1 MGKSDKGYVLCC
13 RAGHLG
19 WGDGEN
25 HGQEVTRG
33 TVFGVERTA
42 GEGFQLSVYTC
53 DVFPPHLCET
63 LFSDTLTHT
72 SRTPGVALPVVLSLP
87 THGVTCDRAAQL

>member
-1 MGKSDKGYVLCC
+1 MFV
-13 RAGHLG
+13 
-19 WGDGEN
+19 
-25 HGQEVTRG
+25 
-33 TVFGVERTA
+33 
-42 GEGFQLSVYTC
+42 QLSVYTC

-87 THGVTCDRAAQL
+87 TRGVTCDRVAQL